1 MTHTANQV
9 QQNAVRAIFK
19 GVYERAIAPATDAT
33 GDDVFETR
41 AILLSASQPG
51 ARMLFQVIPT
61 SLTLTLS
68 NHGYILA
75 VRQRLGMLA
84 SERYHGLSC
93 GKPTCSFRGKSTVE
107 LMRHVEVCVAGMSNI
122 MRHDVLVSEF
132 HSLSMRMG
140 LPTRYEPRGLVP
152 AKRMKGGRPAK
163 GGPDLLVINYPKPAE
178 GTMFDVSVT
187 NVRKC
192 GKALKRASIA
202 CTAAGERDK
211 EKVKDWAKPCEYVN
225 FRFEPLSFEAQGAFG
240 QGVRRFL
247 AMALNFIEEEQRAL
261 RTPGQEFYTRTWAAP
276 TEYQYRVQR
285 IVVALARW
293 NSNMVLSGL
302 RAANGMGLPRL
313 GAITG
318 ADQEPWKETAN
329 IWPAGTT

>member
-1 MTHTANQV
+1 M
-9 QQNAVRAIFK
+9 
-19 GVYERAIAPATDAT
+19 
-33 GDDVFETR
+33 
-41 AILLSASQPG
+41 
-51 ARMLFQVIPT
+51 
-61 SLTLTLS
+61 
-68 NHGYILA
+68 
-75 VRQRLGMLA
+75 
-84 SERYHGLSC
+84 
-93 GKPTCSFRGKSTVE
+93 
-107 LMRHVEVCVAGMSNI
+107 
-122 MRHDVLVSEF
+122 
-132 HSLSMRMG
+132 
-140 LPTRYEPRGLVP
+140 
-152 AKRMKGGRPAK
+152 
-163 GGPDLLVINYPKPAE
+163 
-178 GTMFDVSVT
+178 
-187 NVRKC
+187 RKC